1 MKEGNETKIL
11 KRLKELALLIEE
23 NNYYYH
29 TLDKPL
35 ITDSEFD
42 ALIKENQLLE
52 KKYPN
57 LVLNKG
63 PNSKI
68 GVKIKN
74 NFKKIKHKSQMYSLP
89 NAFNRDDILEFDKRI
104 RKFLKLKLSD
114 KIEFL
119 CEPKIDGLSINL
131 FYKNGKLQSAGT
143 RGDGLVGEDVTD
155 NITSIKEINDNLKNN
170 YPEFLELRGEIF
182 MGKKDFNILNKN
194 LSDKEKFANPRNAA
208 AGSLRQL
215 DVSIS
220 RSRPLKF
227 IAHGIGESS
236 KDYNSIENFY
246 KNLKRWE
253 IYPNKV
259 SKICYEVDDIMQFY
273 FEIDNMRSNFDY
285 DIDGLVVKVNNFT
298 NQKRLGYVGKNPRWA
313 IALKFSSEKAK
324 TKIKSID
331 LQVGRTGAITPVAR
345 LEPINIGGVI
355 ISNAS
360 LHNFDEINKKNIN
373 INDMVEVE
381 RAGDVIPYVTKL
393 IKKNNKKNN
402 KINIPKFCPVCKSP
416 AFKDVDEAVLRC
428 SNKYECY
435 SQKLG
440 QIIHFISKKSLNIDG
455 FGEKQAK
462 LFFDL
467 GIINKNEDIF
477 ELDKYKDK
485 ILTLDG
491 WGKLSFS
498 NLIES
503 INKSKNITLE
513 KFIYALGIRYIGE
526 VNSEL
531 LASKFRNIDKII
543 VSINNRDQ
551 LENIDG
557 LGPKAISSVI
567 DYFSNK
573 SNLKSVLKLNKIL
586 KISNS
591 KNSTKNNYFTN
602 KNLVFT
608 GSLSS
613 LSRDEAKYLA
623 KTNGAKILSAISKN
637 TDFLIMGKNSGTKLE
652 KAKKLNI
659 NVIDEEEFLTKI
671 NQ

>member
-42 ALIKENQLLE
+42 ELIKENQLLE